1 VKILLTGA
9 FGNIGQ
15 NALAELLNQ
24 RHQVR
29 CFDIASKRN
38 VRAAKRYADRVEI
51 VWGDVRRPPDVA
63 SAVVGCDAVI
73 HLAAIIPPLSEARPE
88 WAQAINVEGTRA
100 LVGAMQAQPTPA
112 RLVFASSVS
121 VFGPNSGARRP
132 RRASDPVNAT
142 DHYTRHKI
150 ACEQI
155 IRSSDLQWA
164 ILRLGVVPPIRLGH
178 IDPVMF
184 EISLDSRLE
193 YVNSRDVGLA
203 LANAVTSGGI
213 WGRTLLIGGGSTC
226 QMRYRDYVGGALR
239 AMGIGKLPE
248 KAFSLAPCYT
258 DWMDTSESQALLRYQ
273 RHGFDTW
280 LRDLKKQYG
289 AARWLIPLV
298 RPFVRWGLL
307 WQSPYYRASLP
318 WLRYRWSATQ
328 R

>member
-1 VKILLTGA
+1 MHVLLTGA

-15 NALAELLNQ
+15 NALTELLSQ
-24 RHQVR
+24 QHQVR
-29 CFDIASKRN
+29 CFDIPSKAN
-38 VRAAKRYADRVEI
+38 WRAARRYRERVEI
-51 VWGDVRRPPDVA
+51 AWGDVRRPADLG
-63 SAVVGCDAVI
+63 SAVAGCEAVV

-88 WAQAINVEGTRA
+88 WAHGINVEGTRA
-100 LVGAMQAQPTPA
+100 LVDAMRAQPRPPA
-112 RLVFASSVS
+112 LIFASSVS
-121 VFGPNSGARRP
+121 VFGPTSGAHRP
-132 RRASDPVNAT
+132 RRANDPVHAT
-142 DHYTRHKI
+142 DHYTRHKL
-150 ACEQI
+150 ACEAI
-155 IRSSDLQWA
+155 IRASGLRWA

-184 EISLDSRLE
+184 EVSLDSRLE

-203 LANAVTSGGI
+203 LANAVSSDGV
-213 WGRTLLIGGGSTC
+213 WGKTLLIGGGPTC

-248 KAFSLAPCYT
+248 KAFSLAPYYT
-258 DWMDTSESQALLRYQ
+258 DWMDTTESQALLRYQ
-273 RHGFDTW
+273 RHGFDAW

-318 WLRYRWSATQ
+318 WLRYRWSATH